1 MTTIKELKEL
11 DAKATSAP
19 WEVLSIHGDEF
30 VSAIPY
36 KDHPYFGCTTTIEV
50 MSDEEYPTKS
60 TDAKLIAATR
70 NALPE
75 LIRVIELAEYAL
87 DTGMELIQCR
97 HPESVDGHD
106 WKWMRDALSEIRKL
120 RGE

>member
-75 LIRVIELAEYAL
+75 LIRVIELARVAL
-87 DTGMELIQCR
+87 QQVNDKSLCVPAIVQE
-97 HPESVDGHD
+97 
-106 WKWMRDALSEIRKL
+106 ALAEIRKL

>member
-1 MTTIKELKEL
+1 MTNILKELKEL

-19 WEVLSIHGDEF
+19 WKVLSIHGDEF

-70 NALPE
+70 NALPD
-75 LIRVIELAEYAL
+75 LIRAIELAEEAL
-87 DTGMELIQCR
+87 SQVNDKSYFVPAIVQ
-97 HPESVDGHD
+97 
-106 WKWMRDALSEIRKL
+106 DAISEIRKL
-120 RGE
+120 KGE